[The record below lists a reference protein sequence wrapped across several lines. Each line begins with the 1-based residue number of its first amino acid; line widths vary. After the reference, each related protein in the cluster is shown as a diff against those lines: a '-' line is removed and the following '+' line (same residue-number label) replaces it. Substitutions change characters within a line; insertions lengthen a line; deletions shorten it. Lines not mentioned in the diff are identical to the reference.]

1 MDSGV
6 RKFMCSIMR
15 MTLLVITAAIVCL
28 GLTFWGVASMWSQMG
43 VNMTLHGWI
52 AYGLGIVVSIALAG
66 GLFFLTFKS
75 ARDGYDDIDRPED
88 LNE

>member
-1 MDSGV
+1 
-6 RKFMCSIMR
+6 MR
-15 MTLLVITAAIVCL
+15 ITIIVIITAIIGL
-28 GLTFWGVASMWSQMG
+28 GLTFWAVASMWSQMG
-43 VNMTLHGWI
+43 VNMTMHGWI
-52 AYGLGIVVSIALAG
+52 AYGLGVGVSIALAC

>member
-1 MDSGV
+1 MD
-6 RKFMCSIMR
+6 RCAEITICSLMR
-15 MTLLVITAAIVCL
+15 ITILLIIAAIVGL

-43 VNMTLHGWI
+43 VYMTLHGWI
-52 AYGLGIVVSIALAG
+52 AYGLGVVVSIALAG

-88 LNE
+88 LND